1 MWSFVENT
9 AVDKTLQMLAEAES
23 KFNYRDLDMAFINS
37 KIDGYIGKFGQL
49 IDVWKNH
56 VEDFTGY

>member
-1 MWSFVENT
+1 
-9 AVDKTLQMLAEAES
+9 MLAEAES